1 MIKVVKF
8 GGSSVASA
16 TQFKKVKNI
25 IDSDKDRIF
34 IVTSACGKSGNEDHK
49 VTDLLYLCHAHIKY
63 GVPFDDLFNMIYDK
77 YMGIKKDLNLEID
90 LEKEFKIIRDLMD
103 KDISLDYLVSRGE
116 YLTAKCLAE
125 YLNGQFID
133 ASEVIAFNY
142 NGEINFEKS
151 EQNLISKIK
160 NGRRIVIPGFY
171 GALPNGTI
179 KVMSRGGSD
188 ISGSI
193 LANIVNAD
201 VYENWTD
208 VSGLLIA
215 DPRIVSNPKT
225 INYITYSEL
234 RELSYMGANV
244 LHDDAIFPVSQKNIP
259 INIRNTNKPEHPG
272 TMILNDCSKQDAIE
286 PPHFITGISGKKN
299 FSVITINKFQISNE
313 VGGLRKALQVFEDFK
328 VSIESVPSGVDSF
341 SIVVETEAI
350 EKVVYEIIAKLKK
363 DLDCDNITVIDKMAL
378 IAVVGRSM
386 RNKPGMSGLLFGE
399 LGANN
404 INIRIINQ
412 AADEI
417 DIIIGVENKD
427 FEKTIRCIYDKFITR
442 SDSLWK

>member
-8 GGSSVASA
+8 GGSSLASA
-16 TQFKKVKNI
+16 AQFKKVKNI
-25 IDSDKDRIF
+25 IESDNDRIF
-34 IVTSACGKSGNEDHK
+34 IVASACGKSDNEDHK

-63 GVPFDDLFNMIYDK
+63 GVPYDDLFNMIYNK
-77 YMGIKKDLNLEID
+77 YMDIKKQLNLKID
-90 LEKEFKIIRDLMD
+90 LEKEFNIIKSLMD
-103 KDISLDYLVSRGE
+103 KDISLDFLVSRGE

-133 ASEVIAFNY
+133 ASEVIEFNY
-142 NGEINFEKS
+142 NGKVNFEKS
-151 EQNLISKIK
+151 EQNLRNKIK

-171 GALPNGTI
+171 GALPNGAI

-188 ISGSI
+188 ISASI
-193 LANIVNAD
+193 LANILNAD

-208 VSGLLIA
+208 VSGLLTA
-215 DPRIVSNPKT
+215 DPRIVDNPKT

-244 LHDDAIFPVSQKNIP
+244 LHDEAIFPVREKNIP

-272 TMILNDCSKQDAIE
+272 TMILSDCSAQDAID
-286 PPHFITGISGKKN
+286 PPQFITGISGKKN
-299 FSVITINKFQISNE
+299 FSVITISKPQISSE
-313 VGGLRKALQVFEDFK
+313 VGGLRKTLQVFEDFN
-328 VSIESVPSGVDSF
+328 VSIESVPAGVDSF
-341 SIVVETEAI
+341 SVVVQTEAI
-350 EKVVYEIIAKLKK
+350 EKVIYEIIARLKK
-363 DLDCDNITVIDKMAL
+363 DLDCDNVTVLDKIAL
-378 IAVVGRSM
+378 IAIVGRSM
-386 RNKPGMSGLLFGE
+386 KNKPGMSGLLFGE
-399 LGANN
+399 LGAHN

-417 DIIIGVENKD
+417 DIVIGVDNND

-442 SDSLWK
+442 SDSL

>member
-16 TQFKKVKNI
+16 TQFRKVKKI

-34 IVTSACGKSGNEDHK
+34 ITTSACGKSDHEDHK

-63 GVPFDDLFNMIYDK
+63 GVPYDDLFNMVYNK
-77 YMGIKKDLNLEID
+77 YMDIKKQLNLEID
-90 LEKEFKIIRDLMD
+90 LEKEFKIIRDLMN
-103 KDISLDYLVSRGE
+103 KDISIDYLVSRGE

-125 YLNGQFID
+125 FLNGQFID
-133 ASEVIAFNY
+133 ASEVIAFDY
-142 NGEINFEKS
+142 NGTINFEKS
-151 EQNLISKIK
+151 GENLRNKIE
-160 NGRRIVIPGFY
+160 NGKRIIIPGFY
-171 GALPNGTI
+171 GALPNGAI
-179 KVMSRGGSD
+179 KVMPRGGSD

-215 DPRIVSNPKT
+215 DPGIVNNPET

-244 LHDDAIFPVSQKNIP
+244 LHDGAIFPVSEKNIP
-259 INIRNTNKPEHPG
+259 INIRNTNIPEHPG
-272 TMILNDCSKQDAIE
+272 TMILSDCSKQDALE
-286 PPHFITGISGKKN
+286 PPRFITGISGKKN
-299 FSVITINKFQISNE
+299 FSVITINKPQISSE
-313 VGGLRKALQVFEDFK
+313 VGSLRKTLQVFEDFN

-341 SIVVETEAI
+341 SVVVETEAV
-350 EKVVYEIIAKLKK
+350 EKVIYEIIAKLKR
-363 DLDCDNITVIDKMAL
+363 DLDCNNITVLDKIAL

-386 RNKPGMSGLLFGE
+386 KNKPGMSGLLFGE
-399 LGANN
+399 LGAHN

-417 DIIIGVENKD
+417 DIIIGVDNKD
-427 FEKTIRCIYDKFITR
+427 FEKTVRCIYDKFITR
-442 SDSLWK
+442 SDSL